1 MRSIERLLHMMAAL
15 RNPESGCPWDRQQD
29 FSSIAPYTIEEAYE
43 VADAIDR
50 NAMQELCHEL
60 GDLLFQVVYH
70 ARMASEQGEF
80 DFNDVVEAICHK
92 IETRHPHVFGDAVV
106 GSAEAQ
112 SAAWEEH
119 KTRERRNH
127 GNAVS
132 LLDGISLAMPALARA
147 QKLQHRAATVGF
159 DWSEPRA
166 VMGKLEEELQELTT
180 ELVATEQTGAGAPVP
195 QETGL
200 QEELGDVLFCCVN
213 LARHLGMDAESAMR
227 AANRKFES
235 RFRYMEKQLEEA
247 GSSLEQASLDQ
258 LEALWQQAKQV
269 GD

>member
-1 MRSIERLLHMMAAL
+1 M
-15 RNPESGCPWDRQQD
+15 
-29 FSSIAPYTIEEAYE
+29 
-43 VADAIDR
+43 
-50 NAMQELCHEL
+50 
-60 GDLLFQVVYH
+60 
-70 ARMASEQGEF
+70 
-80 DFNDVVEAICHK
+80 
-92 IETRHPHVFGDAVV
+92 
-106 GSAEAQ
+106 
-112 SAAWEEH
+112 
-119 KTRERRNH
+119 
-127 GNAVS
+127 
-132 LLDGISLAMPALARA
+132 
-147 QKLQHRAATVGF
+147 GF

-180 ELVATEQTGAGAPVP
+180 ELVATEQAGAGAPIP

-213 LARHLGMDAESAMR
+213 LARHLRVDAESALR

-247 GSSLEQASLDQ
+247 GSSLEQASLEQ